1 MKRLLDIEFHKFKY
15 SKSSKVLTIIYLVIV
30 ILLMFTGLIQVNIN
44 GFKGSLS
51 DLGIFNFPYIW
62 HLSTYMVS
70 FLKIFIA
77 IVIVS
82 LTANEY
88 SNRTLKQ
95 NLIDGLSKKELILS
109 KLYLAI
115 TLALLTTMIVF
126 IASLILGLF
135 HSDYLEIGIIFS
147 KMEYLPAFFIS
158 HLMFF
163 CFCLFAGVLVKRSA
177 FALGLIGVW
186 WIFELVIRGGIS
198 SFIDFKYEVDTW
210 NVIQHIL
217 PLESASLLIKEP
229 FTKISIVQGGI
240 EQITQGEYIK
250 DYGVSFINVA
260 VSMVWSFLFIFWSY
274 KILKRRDL

>member
-135 HSDYLEIGIIFS
+135 HSDYLELGIIFS

-186 WIFELVIRGGIS
+186 WILELVIRGIS
-198 SFIDFKYEVDTW
+198 SFLDFKYELDTW
-210 NVIQHIL
+210 NVLQHIL

-240 EQITQGEYIK
+240 EQLTQGEYIK
-250 DYGVSFINVA
+250 DYGVSFINIA
-260 VSMVWSFLFIFWSY
+260 VTMAWSFLFIFWSY

>member
-135 HSDYLEIGIIFS
+135 HSDYLKLGIVFS

-186 WIFELVIRGGIS
+186 WILELVIRGIS
-198 SFIDFKYEVDTW
+198 SFLDFKYELDTW
-210 NVIQHIL
+210 NVLQHIL

-240 EQITQGEYIK
+240 EQLTQGEYIK
-250 DYGVSFINVA
+250 DYGVSFINIA
-260 VSMVWSFLFIFWSY
+260 VTMAWSFLFIFWSY

>member
-186 WIFELVIRGGIS
+186 WIFELVIRGLS
-198 SFIDFKYEVDTW
+198 SFIDFKYDVDTW
-210 NVIQHIL
+210 NIIQHIL

-240 EQITQGEYIK
+240 EQLTQGQYIK
-250 DYGVSFINVA
+250 DYGVNLINV
-260 VSMVWSFLFIFWSY
+260 VTSMAWSFLFIFWSY

>member
-186 WIFELVIRGGIS
+186 WIFELVIRGLS
-198 SFIDFKYEVDTW
+198 SFIDFKYDVDTW

-240 EQITQGEYIK
+240 EQLTQGQYIK
-250 DYGVSFINVA
+250 DYGVSLINV
-260 VSMVWSFLFIFWSY
+260 VTSMAWSFLFIFWSY

>member
-147 KMEYLPAFFIS
+147 KM
-158 HLMFF
+158 
-163 CFCLFAGVLVKRSA
+163 
-177 FALGLIGVW
+177 
-186 WIFELVIRGGIS
+186 
-198 SFIDFKYEVDTW
+198 
-210 NVIQHIL
+210 
-217 PLESASLLIKEP
+217 
-229 FTKISIVQGGI
+229 
-240 EQITQGEYIK
+240 
-250 DYGVSFINVA
+250 
-260 VSMVWSFLFIFWSY
+260 
-274 KILKRRDL
+274 

>member
-186 WIFELVIRGGIS
+186 WIFELVIRGIS

>member
-186 WIFELVIRGGIS
+186 WIFELVIRGLS
-198 SFIDFKYEVDTW
+198 SFIDFKYDVDTW
-210 NVIQHIL
+210 NIIQHIL

-229 FTKISIVQGGI
+229 FT
-240 EQITQGEYIK
+240 
-250 DYGVSFINVA
+250 
-260 VSMVWSFLFIFWSY
+260 
-274 KILKRRDL
+274 

>member
-115 TLALLTTMIVF
+115 TLALLTTMVVF

-135 HSDYLEIGIIFS
+135 HSDYLELGIIFS

-186 WIFELVIRGGIS
+186 WILELVIRGIS
-198 SFIDFKYEVDTW
+198 SFLDFKYELDTW
-210 NVIQHIL
+210 NVLQHIL

-240 EQITQGEYIK
+240 EQLTQGEYIK
-250 DYGVSFINVA
+250 DYGVSFINIA
-260 VSMVWSFLFIFWSY
+260 VTMAWSFLFIFWSY

>member
-15 SKSSKVLTIIYLVIV
+15 SKSSKILTIIYLVIV
-30 ILLMFTGLIQVNIN
+30 ILLMFTGLIQVDIN

-126 IASLILGLF
+126 IASLTLGLF
-135 HSDYLEIGIIFS
+135 YSDYLEIGIIFS

-186 WIFELVIRGGIS
+186 WILELVIRGLS
-198 SFIDFKYEVDTW
+198 SFIDFKYELDTW

-240 EQITQGEYIK
+240 EQLTQGQYIK
-250 DYGVSFINVA
+250 DYGVSLINVA
-260 VSMVWSFLFIFWSY
+260 TSMVWSFLFIFWSY
-274 KILKRRDL
+274 KILKSRDL

>member
-15 SKSSKVLTIIYLVIV
+15 SKSSKILTIIYLVIV
-30 ILLMFTGLIQVNIN
+30 ILLMFTGLIQVDIN

-126 IASLILGLF
+126 IASLTLGLF
-135 HSDYLEIGIIFS
+135 YSDYLEIGIVFS

-186 WIFELVIRGGIS
+186 WILELVIRGLS
-198 SFIDFKYEVDTW
+198 SFIDFKYELDTW

-240 EQITQGEYIK
+240 EQLTQGQYIK
-250 DYGVSFINVA
+250 DYGVSLINVA
-260 VSMVWSFLFIFWSY
+260 TSMVWSFLFIFWSY
-274 KILKRRDL
+274 KILKSRDL